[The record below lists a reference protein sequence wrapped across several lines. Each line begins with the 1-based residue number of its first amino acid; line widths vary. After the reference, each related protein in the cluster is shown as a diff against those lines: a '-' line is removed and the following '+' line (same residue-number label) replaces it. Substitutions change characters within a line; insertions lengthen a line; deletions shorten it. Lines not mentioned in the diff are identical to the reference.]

1 MRFALLTTTML
12 TAAALTLSA
21 CGGDKKDAD
30 AAVPPPVA
38 TTPSTP
44 PPATTP
50 ETTTPAAETALSD
63 VKVKSGECAD
73 VPAASP
79 KSPDTPEPTGKLDAG
94 VRNILVLKTSCGTI
108 KIELDAKNDPKT
120 ANAVAT
126 LAKAGYYDG
135 TAFHRTVEGFV
146 IQGGDPNGDGTGGP
160 AWKTVEEPP
169 ADTKY
174 TEGVVAMAKTG
185 AEAPG
190 TSGSQFFIVTGA
202 DVGLPPEYAV
212 AGKVV
217 KGQDIATLISKQG
230 TKGADG
236 PPTKPILILSAKLQ
250 TKK

>member
-1 MRFALLTTTML
+1 MRFRLLTTTML

-21 CGGDKKDAD
+21 CGDDKKDAD
-30 AAVPPPVA
+30 AAAVPPAA
-38 TTPSTP
+38 TTPTTPDPGASTP
-44 PPATTP
+44 TTTP
-50 ETTTPAAETALSD
+50 EAAPVDD
-63 VKVKSGECAD
+63 VKVKRGECAD
-73 VPAASP
+73 VPAAQP
-79 KSPDTPEPTGKLDAG
+79 KSPDTPEPTGKLDEG
-94 VRNILVLKTSCGTI
+94 VRNILTLKTSCGTI
-108 KIELDAKNDPKT
+108 KIELDAKGNPKT
-120 ANAVAT
+120 ANSVAT

-146 IQGGDPNGDGTGGP
+146 IQGGDPAGNGTGGP
-160 AWKTVEEPP
+160 SWKVVEEPS

-217 KGQDIATLISKQG
+217 KGQDIANLISEQG

-236 PPTKPILILSAKLQ
+236 PPTKPVLILSATVD
-250 TKK
+250 TKR